1 MAESYDVIVI
11 GAGPGGVAAAVRASQ
26 LGAKTALVEAVHW
39 GGFCLNRACVPTKLF
54 AAAVERRR
62 GLAAAARLGLRDVAG
77 EIDPGALFGL
87 KDELVSYFAMGTEG
101 LLKAKK
107 VSLLAGRGRLA
118 GPGRV
123 AVGESLHEAKAVILA
138 VGAAWARPDFPGAD
152 LEAVVHPARLLE
164 EAKIPA
170 SALLLGAGPWA
181 LEWAQFLSAC
191 GCRVTVAARERGLL
205 PGFDPEIGQ
214 RLRAA
219 WKNDPV
225 TFLAGCRVIRASR
238 NPEGGLAVTLSVK
251 DREETRAFERVI
263 HFERRPALEDLG
275 LESVGLKDLRG
286 NEQLQTAVPGIFAVG
301 DATGC
306 FPDLSHGST
315 AMGILAAENAL
326 GAARTYDPRVV
337 PRIAFTSPQAASV
350 GLGEEEAEE
359 AGYDV
364 VTGTAAVA
372 ATPMAMIQGAAHG
385 VVKVVGDKRYG
396 ELLGVH
402 ALAPFA
408 TEIIGAGALA
418 LQMEATLEELA
429 RAALPHPTIA
439 ESLAEAAREALG
451 WAIYLP

>member
-123 AVGESLHEAKAVILA
+123 VVGESPYEAKVVILA
-138 VGAAWARPDFPGAD
+138 VGAAWVRPDFPGAD

-219 WKNDPV
+219 WKNDPLA
-225 TFLAGCRVIRASR
+225 FLAGCRVIRAAR
-238 NPEGGLAVTLSVK
+238 NPEGGLAVALSVK
-251 DREETRAFERVI
+251 DREETRPFERVI

-275 LESVGLKDLRG
+275 LESVGLKDLRV

-326 GAARTYDPRVV
+326 GAARTYDPRMV

-402 ALAPFA
+402 VLAPFA

-439 ESLAEAAREALG
+439 ESLSEAAREALG